1 MRLGLARARDAR
13 TLEWGRAQLR
23 SKALAMVARMESPA
37 AAPAAV
43 VAALLEVRDGRG
55 CVDDDEEEAEEDE
68 EEDDE

>member
-1 MRLGLARARDAR
+1 
-13 TLEWGRAQLR
+13 
-23 SKALAMVARMESPA
+23 MESPA